1 MLTATVPAVR
11 LPASPRDDRRVEQ
24 LGVIAAA
31 AGTFAGTDID
41 DLVILTVLFLAARA
55 GGRPRPGQIW
65 AGQYAGIAV
74 LVGVSILAAL
84 GLGVVPDRW
93 VGLLGLVPL
102 ALGIRGFVLAIRR
115 ADEDEPKPVA
125 GSWPAVAGV
134 TIANGADNISVY
146 TPIFRTLSPAAGGI
160 TVAVFAVLVAA
171 WLLLAAWIGSHRRVI
186 DVVER
191 YGHWIVPGVFVLIG
205 LVILFA

>member
-1 MLTATVPAVR
+1 M
-11 LPASPRDDRRVEQ
+11 EQ

-84 GLGVVPDRW
+84 GLTVVPDRW

-102 ALGIRGFVLAIRR
+102 ALGIRGFALAIRR

-125 GSWPAVAGV
+125 GSWPAVAGL

-160 TVAVFAVLVAA
+160 TVVVFAVLVAG